1 MEDTIF
7 TENGKIKVTM
17 YTLKLIN
24 SNNIEVDEIPFEDVT
39 SIKPVVD
46 KNGKAG
52 LFIGYYDH
60 EFCLNAAVACDEFE
74 IEKTV
79 YKL

>member
-1 MEDTIF
+1 MEDSIF

-24 SNNIEVDEIPFEDVT
+24 SNNPEIDEVPFEDVT

-52 LFIGYYDH
+52 VFISYYDH
-60 EFCLNAAVACDEFE
+60 EFCLNATVACDEFE

-79 YKL
+79 NVI